1 MKKVIMILLFG
12 MSTLLLGCSNGSQVV
27 VKSVG
32 VTLTATSAQAI
43 DQGQQVVLT
52 ATVAND
58 VNSQGVSW
66 SLSGTG
72 CTGAACGTLTN
83 TTTTAAT
90 YVAPASVSAIQ
101 SLTVTATSIADST
114 KFASITVTVAGL
126 PTITFGSFPAG
137 TVGVAYPST
146 TLTASGGAGT
156 LTWSISSGAL
166 PAGLGLN
173 SSTGVITG
181 TPSSLGTSNFTVKAT
196 DSANPPMSATKAMS
210 ITVNPATLT
219 VTTSNLP
226 AGTVGIAY
234 NGSLTASGGTGAIAW
249 SVRVG
254 SLPAGLTLGASTGVI
269 SGTPTAA
276 GTSNVTIKATD
287 SASPA
292 QTATKALSIVVTAP
306 LSVTTTSLPSGT
318 VGTAYSA
325 TLQSTGGTGAITWSV
340 SVGSLP
346 AGLSLNASTGTI
358 SGTPTAAGPSN
369 FTVKATDSSS
379 PAQTATK
386 ALTTSINPA
395 TLTITTTTLPNGIV
409 GTTYA
414 TAVHSTGGTGT
425 VTWSLTAG
433 TLPAGLT
440 LDSQG
445 SITGTPTATGTS
457 NFTVKAT
464 DSGSPAQ
471 SATAALNI
479 TINPATLSIT
489 TTTLPNGTA
498 GTSYSATLMTSGGTG
513 SILWTLMTGTLPNG
527 LTLDQTTGVIGGTPS
542 AAGTSNFTVKA
553 VDSGSPQQ
561 TATQALSLTI
571 GAGTTNNS
579 PLNGSYAFLLGGF
592 TNSIATMGGAFVADG
607 AGNISGGVLDNND
620 PSAGPSTNVA
630 FTGTYALGNDH
641 RGTLTINAGTLGTFT
656 FSIAAIVDG
665 TGNASKGVLSS
676 HDSTTKHLTGEF
688 KKRDTTITTLS
699 AIAGSY
705 AFGVEGRDSNNV
717 HVVQAGVFSLAGSG
731 SITAG
736 EWDYLGSTNNVDLA
750 FTGTATA
757 PANGRGTFNLSPS
770 GGTVHYAYY
779 PVSATEHFVMTL
791 DSFGGFSI
799 LHGRMLRQTGPFSS
813 TSLNASMT
821 FYALGEGPSPGAS
834 TNVRVGTMG
843 PLTGNPGN
851 YTMTYT
857 GADGTSPFAD
867 SKFFTI
873 TVAASGRVTTTAS
886 ATGATSV
893 FYLVGP
899 NQGFLIGGTITASD
913 STRKVGGY
921 FEPQTGGP
929 YSSASASG
937 DFVFV
942 TIPPPGIGST
952 DVTSGVVHLDG
963 AGNATAVTDTKG
975 PGPSPTLTT
984 GAASTW
990 TLTQNGSGSPLFLLQ
1005 SSTGDFL
1012 LVTLVSPTK
1021 AYIVPQ
1027 VSTTA
1032 SPNVFLLEQ

>member
-1 MKKVIMILLFG
+1 MKKAIL
-12 MSTLLLGCSNGSQVV
+12 TLLLVAPLVILGCSGNSHVE

-32 VTLTATSAQAI
+32 VTIAATGVQAI
-43 DQGQQVVLT
+43 DQGQQVGLT
-52 ATVAND
+52 ATVTND
-58 VNSQGVSW
+58 VNNQGVTW

-72 CTGAACGTLTN
+72 CSGAGCGTLTN
-83 TTTTAAT
+83 TTTTGAT
-90 YVAPASVSAIQ
+90 YLAPNTVTAIQ
-101 SLTVTATSIADST
+101 SITVTATSIADST
-114 KFASITVTVAGL
+114 KFASITVSVAQL
-126 PTITFGSFPAG
+126 PTITLASLSAG
-137 TVGVAYPST
+137 TIGVPYPST

-156 LTWSISSGAL
+156 LTWSISSGTL
-166 PAGLGLN
+166 PAGLSLN
-173 SSTGVITG
+173 SSTGAITG
-181 TPSSLGTSNFTVKAT
+181 TPSSLGTSNFTVKVT

-210 ITVNPATLT
+210 ITINPATLT
-219 VTTSNLP
+219 VTTSSLP
-226 AGTVGIAY
+226 AGTVGMAY
-234 NGSLTASGGTGAIAW
+234 TASLTASGGTGAISW
-249 SVRVG
+249 SVSAG
-254 SLPAGLTLGASTGVI
+254 SLPAGLTLGASTGAI
-269 SGTPTAA
+269 SGTPTTA
-276 GTSNVTIKATD
+276 GTSNFTVKATD

-306 LSVTTTSLPSGT
+306 LSVTTTSLPSGA

-325 TLQSTGGTGAITWSV
+325 TLQSTGGTGTITWAV

-346 AGLSLNASTGTI
+346 AGLSLNATSGMI
-358 SGTPTAAGPSN
+358 SGTPTTAGASN
-369 FTVKATDSSS
+369 FTVKATDASS
-379 PAQTATK
+379 PAQSATK
-386 ALTTSINPA
+386 ALSISINPSA
-395 TLTITTTTLPNGIV
+395 LTITTTSLPNGIV

-433 TLPAGLT
+433 SLPAGLT

-445 SITGTPTATGTS
+445 SITGTPTATGAS

-471 SATAALNI
+471 TATSALSI
-479 TINPATLSIT
+479 TINPATLAIT

-498 GTSYSATLMTSGGTG
+498 GTTYSATLMTSGGTG
-513 SILWTLMTGTLPNG
+513 SILWTLVTGTLPNG

-553 VDSGSPQQ
+553 ADSGSPQQ

-579 PLNGSYAFLLGGF
+579 PLNGSYAFMLGGF
-592 TNSIATMGGAFVADG
+592 TNSIATMGGTFVADG
-607 AGNISGGVLDNND
+607 AGNLTSGVLDNND

-641 RGTLTINAGTLGTFT
+641 RGTLTINAGALGTFT

-688 KKRDTTITTLS
+688 KRRDTTITTLS

-705 AFGVEGRDSNNV
+705 AFGVEGRDANNS
-717 HVVQAGVFSLAGSG
+717 HVVQAGVFTLASTG

-736 EWDYLGSTNNVDLA
+736 EWDYLGSSNSVDLA
-750 FTGTATA
+750 FTGSATA
-757 PANGRGTFNLSPS
+757 PVNGRGTFNLSTVN
-770 GGTVHYAYY
+770 GTVHYSYF
-779 PVSATEHFVMTL
+779 PISATEHFVMTL

-799 LHGRMLRQTGPFSS
+799 LHGQMLRQTGPFSG

-857 GADGTSPFAD
+857 GADGTSPIAD
-867 SKFFTI
+867 SKFFTC

-899 NQGFLIGGTITASD
+899 NQGFVIGGTITASD

-929 YSSASASG
+929 YSAASASG
-937 DFVFV
+937 DFVFATV
-942 TIPPPGIGST
+942 PPPGISST
-952 DVTSGVVHLDG
+952 DITSGVVHLDG
-963 AGNATAVTDTKG
+963 AGNATAVTDSKG

-1005 SSTGDFL
+1005 SSSGDFL

-1021 AYIVPQ
+1021 AYIVPE
-1027 VSTTA
+1027 VSPTI
-1032 SPNVFLLEQ
+1032 SPNIYLLEQ